1 MSKRNEPV
9 RKSIKDS
16 YADLTSGHQ
25 TAALDG
31 PDSALRYLDRTL
43 ASQHSL
49 PNAVKCFAYDF
60 LAAATA
66 ELGQWERCA
75 DAVDT
80 ALQHLEAAETDLP
93 VQLGESLPTM
103 AIWERGI
110 AARLELG
117 DFESALELCDDA
129 VTRRLGPHFEAK
141 RDSLSWAR

>member
-9 RKSIKDS
+9 RKSIKDT

-25 TAALDG
+25 SAALDG
-31 PDSALRYLDRTL
+31 AESAVRYLDRTL

-60 LAAATA
+60 LAEATA
-66 ELGQWERCA
+66 ELGLWERCA
-75 DAVDT
+75 EAVDI
-80 ALQHLEAAETDLP
+80 AFQHLEAAESDLP
-93 VQLGESLPTM
+93 VELRESLPAM

-117 DFESALELCDDA
+117 DFASALRLCDDA
-129 VTRRLGPHFEAK
+129 VSRDLGAHFEAK